1 MSVAEIKQELTR
13 LTDAE
18 RFELLDAIWDL
29 IENKDDIPS
38 PAWHA
43 EELERREQEI
53 ASGEA
58 KFIPWEE
65 AKADILRRTS

>member
-1 MSVAEIKQELTR
+1 MSIAEIREKIAALSM
-13 LTDAE
+13 AE
-18 RFELLDAIWDL
+18 RIELAMSLWDPIDENAI
-29 IENKDDIPS
+29 ES

-43 EELERREQEI
+43 EVLAEREAEI
-53 ASGEA
+53 QRGEA